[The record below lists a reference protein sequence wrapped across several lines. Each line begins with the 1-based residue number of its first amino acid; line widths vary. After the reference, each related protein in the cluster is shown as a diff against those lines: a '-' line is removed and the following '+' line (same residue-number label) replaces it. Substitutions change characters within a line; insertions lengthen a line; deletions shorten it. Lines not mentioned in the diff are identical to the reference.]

1 MFGWRRKLA
10 LEACAA
16 QGAAGGF
23 VEARVLGEG
32 GGVGCGGGV
41 MIDLAGGRRVTVA
54 RGFDPRLLLEVIGA
68 LESTEP
74 SLAVTGQR
82 RRERRAPGAPS

>member
-1 MFGWRRKLA
+1 MWGMNTKSQTARAKWAGLIAEQAGSGLSVPRFCAGRSIAAASMFSWRRKLA

-32 GGVGCGGGV
+32 GGLGNE
-41 MIDLAGGRRVTVA
+41 
-54 RGFDPRLLLEVIGA
+54 PR
-68 LESTEP
+68 P
-74 SLAVTGQR
+74 
-82 RRERRAPGAPS
+82 